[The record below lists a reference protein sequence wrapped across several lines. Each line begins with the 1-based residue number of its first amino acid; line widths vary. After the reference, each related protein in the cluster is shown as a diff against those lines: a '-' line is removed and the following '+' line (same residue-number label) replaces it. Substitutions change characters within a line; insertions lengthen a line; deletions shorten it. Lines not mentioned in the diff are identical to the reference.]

1 MAFRQISFHSLTIIS
16 FSSFS
21 RLSFLSLFSSSSL
34 FHRFLSSLFFFSFFL
49 TSSLYFFLSPTLL
62 PLPSLA
68 RPSLSH
74 WFPMGASYSAL
85 AVTVGHLVTV
95 GLGRG
100 SQFSGGSDLVVGEIL
115 WWLDFVFVMV
125 VVFVIWWFGGW
136 VFVLW
141 LVIWWFV
148 MDGFWWLF
156 CNWWFVM
163 AGFW

>member
-1 MAFRQISFHSLTIIS
+1 MQ
-16 FSSFS
+16 SSYS
-21 RLSFLSLFSSSSL
+21 GLLSLAAHCSKIVKKKKILLYSL
-34 FHRFLSSLFFFSFFL
+34 CLLSHFLHSFTGFFLLYLFSFFL
-49 TSSLYFFLSPTLL
+49 IGSFYFFLSPTLL

-74 WFPMGASYSAL
+74 WFPMGASYSASV
-85 AVTVGHLVTV
+85 VTVGHT
-95 GLGRG
+95 
-100 SQFSGGSDLVVGEIL
+100 LVVDRIWWWVKFCDVLILCL
-115 WWLDFVFVMV
+115 WWWLFL
-125 VVFVIWWFGGW
+125 WFGGW